1 MAHAACKFPL
11 SLFVC
16 ALLLPPLAVLGQTVQ
31 GTLLI
36 AVEDSGGGRIAG
48 AGVTAA
54 LEKLGVSRTANTDER
69 GEVRFESLPPGTY
82 SIAVH
87 ASGFGEKSSRV
98 AVSVSSQATFAV
110 ILGPVSLKQ
119 TIQVR
124 DRGPSLASQPVETTS
139 STINTVITAE
149 DLDEIPLSARSFANI
164 ALLAPFTT
172 PVEPSDPTK
181 ARITAVA
188 FGGSSGLNVDLSVD
202 GGDNN
207 DDYIGGF
214 LQNYSPEAMQEFAVR
229 TSQFGAD
236 TSHTNGGSVVIST
249 RRGSDDWHGSG
260 AYYYRGNA
268 LNARNALDNPEP
280 NPKQPFAR
288 QNFVGTLGGPIKPGK
303 LWFFSSYE
311 YIHENAS
318 IAYSA
323 RSLAEFNALQQLA
336 NGGFLPN
343 VSSIGPVPSSVMQ
356 PYRETLSSSRADW
369 RQSARSQWF
378 VRGSLDRNHT
388 TNDLLQQGALPSTGA
403 TTNSNYYNVLL
414 SQQLQFAPM
423 TLGVL
428 TLEASGFHHTK
439 VRNSTIG
446 EAFAFPFTVSF
457 LTTSGLE
464 TFGDNQFATAI
475 TAFPIQR
482 DQQKYQLR
490 YDLSQL
496 RGKHALHFGVSF
508 LHEPVLRGALAG
520 NPETL
525 FSYPRDPSFYVANP
539 GVLASCPNPLP
550 SGPQSNFP
558 DCPTE
563 HASGASDGA
572 FSQSIRRL
580 GLYAEDAWRVTP
592 SFTINAG
599 LRYDTTFGLFVA
611 SGHDQAAN
619 PALAM
624 LRSSGSTLVSG
635 IPHDYRK
642 AFAPRVGIAYA
653 PNASATTVFR
663 AGAGL
668 YYNDL
673 AQNGWVDAFT
683 AVNNFNLQNGSGPSA
698 LIDPNYHT
706 PYALTASAGYEHAF
720 VNNWR
725 VNITYEHQQGVH
737 QYRRYEYAPGVG
749 IPTNAPGVFLFRTD
763 NRSIFNGL
771 AMQVQHRFSNRFEL
785 TANYVLAHA
794 TTWGATV
801 GELAD
806 YVNGVS
812 NVLNPFGPGDHG
824 PSGED
829 SRHRFVLVGV
839 LQLPWKFE
847 VSTLSQFESARPF
860 TMSTPADVN
869 HDGIVGNDRAVV
881 NGVQTS
887 LDQLRGTP
895 FYQVDLRFSRNIAFG
910 ERLTLRPFAELFNV
924 FNRRNPANNY
934 IPDISALP
942 TPVNDIANAT
952 AFCLNAGCT
961 QTRAISSVNQ
971 LRVPAG
977 ALGDFFG
984 PGTTVG
990 IPFAAQL
997 GVRLSF

>member
-1 MAHAACKFPL
+1 MAQLPGTSFLAILA
-11 SLFVC
+11 C
-16 ALLLPPLAVLGQTVQ
+16 ALLPVAVLGQSVR
-31 GTLLI
+31 GALLV
-36 AVEDSGGGRIAG
+36 AVEDSAGGRIAS
-48 AGVTAA
+48 AGVTIT
-54 LEKLGVSRTANTDER
+54 LEKLGVSRSASTNER
-69 GEVRFESLPPGTY
+69 GEARFEALPPGTY
-82 SIAVH
+82 AIAVR
-87 ASGFGEKSSRV
+87 ASGFAEKTSQV
-98 AVSVSSQATFAV
+98 TVSVSSQATFMV
-110 ILGPVSLKQ
+110 ILGPETLKE

-124 DRGPSLASQPVETTS
+124 DRGPSLASQPLETTS
-139 STINTVITAE
+139 STINTVVTAE
-149 DLDEIPLSARSFANI
+149 DLDEIPLSAPSFANI
-164 ALLAPFTT
+164 AYLAPFTA

-181 ARITAVA
+181 ARITAVS

-249 RRGSDDWHGSG
+249 RRGSDDWHGSA

-268 LNARNALDNPEP
+268 LNARNTLDNPEP
-280 NPKQPFAR
+280 NPKQPFSR
-288 QNFVGTLGGPIKPGK
+288 QNFVGTLAGPIKPGK

-318 IAYSA
+318 VAYSA
-323 RSLAEFNALQQLA
+323 NSLAEFNALQQLA
-336 NGGFLPN
+336 SGGFLAN
-343 VSSIGPVPSSVMQ
+343 VSSIGTIPPSVPR
-356 PYRETLSSSRADW
+356 PYRETLFSLRMDW
-369 RQSARSQWF
+369 KQSARSQWF

-388 TNDLLQQGALPSTGA
+388 RNDLLQQGALPSTGA
-403 TTNSNYYNVLL
+403 TTDSNYYNVLL
-414 SQQLQFAPM
+414 SNQFQFAAS
-423 TLGVL
+423 TLGLL

-446 EAFAFPFTVSF
+446 EAFDFPFSASF

-475 TAFPIQR
+475 TAFPVQR
-482 DQQKYQLR
+482 AQQKYQFR
-490 YDLSQL
+490 YDVSHS
-496 RGKHALHFGVSF
+496 RGTHALRFGVNF
-508 LHEPVLRGALAG
+508 IHEPVLRGALTG

-525 FSYPRDPSFYVANP
+525 FSYPRDPSFYLANP
-539 GVLASCPNPLP
+539 AALASCPNPLP
-550 SGPQSNFP
+550 ASPDPNFP
-558 DCPTE
+558 NCPTE
-563 HASGASDGA
+563 KVSGRSDGS
-572 FSQSIRRL
+572 FSQSIQRL
-580 GLYAEDAWRVTP
+580 GFYAEDAWRVTR
-592 SFTINAG
+592 SFTVNAG

-611 SGHDQAAN
+611 SGHEQAAN
-619 PALAM
+619 PALAA
-624 LRSSGSTLVSG
+624 LLASGSTLIKG

-673 AQNGWVDAFT
+673 AQNGWVDAFA
-683 AVNNFNLQNGSGPSA
+683 AVNNFNLQNGRGPSA

-706 PYALTASAGYEHAF
+706 PYALTASAGFEHAF
-720 VNNWR
+720 ANNWR
-725 VNITYEHQQGVH
+725 VNVTYEHQQGVH
-737 QYRRYEYAPGVG
+737 QYRRYEYSPGFG
-749 IPTNAPGVFLFRTD
+749 IPASAPAVSLFRTD
-763 NRSIFNGL
+763 NRSLYNGL
-771 AMQVQHRFSNRFEL
+771 ALQLQHRFSSRFEV
-785 TANYVLAHA
+785 TANYVLSHA

-801 GELAD
+801 GELFD

-812 NVLNPFGPGDHG
+812 NVLDPFGPGDHG

-829 SRHRFVLVGV
+829 IRHRFVLVGV

-860 TMSTPADVN
+860 AMSTPVDVN
-869 HDGIVGNDRAVV
+869 GDGVVGNDRAVV

-887 LDQLRGTP
+887 LDEFRGTP
-895 FYQVDLRFSRNIAFG
+895 FYQVDLRVSRNIALG
-910 ERLTLRPFAELFNV
+910 ERVTLRPFAEFFNLFN
-924 FNRRNPANNY
+924 RQNPGNNFV
-934 IPDISALP
+934 PDISALP
-942 TPVNDIANAT
+942 TRVNDIANAT
-952 AFCLNAGCT
+952 AFCLDPNCT
-961 QTRAISSVNQ
+961 QTRLITSLNQ

-997 GVRLSF
+997 GMRLSF